1 MFATWHAACVA
12 GSKGEH
18 NKESVVDMHTLAPVL
33 ATLVV
38 IILGK
43 RWF

>member
-1 MFATWHAACVA
+1 MFAPSHAACVA

-18 NKESVVDMHTLAPVL
+18 NKESVVDMHLLAPVL

-38 IILGK
+38 VILGK